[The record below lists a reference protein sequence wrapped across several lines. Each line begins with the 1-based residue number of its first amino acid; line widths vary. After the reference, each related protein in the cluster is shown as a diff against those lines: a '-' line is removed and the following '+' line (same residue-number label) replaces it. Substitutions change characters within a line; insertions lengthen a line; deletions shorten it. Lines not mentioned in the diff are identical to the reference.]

1 MFSTFSP
8 IFTIYVQRNI
18 SSIKY
23 SALIMLLFNNNIP
36 RNLNIRT
43 IMNLDTKSGAR
54 LSNALLSVC
63 SALNIASRP
72 DT

>member
-23 SALIMLLFNNNIP
+23 SALIMLLFNKHSIYIYNIV
-36 RNLNIRT
+36 
-43 IMNLDTKSGAR
+43 K
-54 LSNALLSVC
+54 
-63 SALNIASRP
+63 
-72 DT
+72 